1 MRICIHRGTK
11 EIGGT
16 CVEIESQGK
25 RLVLDMGLP
34 LDCLDPDTFPLHP
47 ISGFAAPDDS
57 LLGVVISHPHQ
68 DHYGLAY
75 RLPKGTKF
83 LIGKA
88 AEAILSAAGLFSP
101 GGVKLDNTA
110 HLEDRKPIK
119 MGPFTVTPFLVDHSA
134 YDSYAVLVEADGK
147 RLFYSGDFRAHGRKA
162 SVTDRLI
169 ANPPPDVDV
178 LLMEGTCVGR
188 EDKSFPGED
197 DLVSPL
203 VELFRQ
209 TAGMPLVWCSGQ
221 NIDRIVT
228 VFKACKR
235 AKRQFIIDMYTA
247 EILRATGNDRLPQ
260 ADWNGIKV
268 FLPTSQKMR
277 IIRDKAFDVSDS
289 YKPFRIYDHQLAG
302 AAPRSVMLFRPSMVR
317 DLEEADC
324 LTGASVVCSV
334 WSGYLDDPRQRPFV
348 DWMKGRG
355 ICLDHCHT
363 SGHASI
369 ADLRRLRDAFAS
381 AVAVPVHLTD
391 RERFST
397 LFSNVQL
404 RGDGE
409 WWEVASRTLEVN
421 DA

>member
-1 MRICIHRGTK
+1 MKVCIHRGTK

-25 RLVLDMGLP
+25 RLVLDVGLP

-57 LLGVVISHPHQ
+57 LLGMVISHSHQ

-75 RLPKGTKF
+75 RLPKETKF

-88 AEAILSAAGLFSP
+88 AEAILSAARLFSP
-101 GGVKLDNTA
+101 GGVKLDNTT
-110 HLEDRKPIK
+110 HLEDRKPITL
-119 MGPFTVTPFLVDHSA
+119 GPFTITPFLVDHSA

-162 SVTDRLI
+162 SLIDRLI
-169 ANPPPDVDV
+169 SSPPPGVD
-178 LLMEGTCVGR
+178 LLVMEGTCVGR
-188 EDKSFPGED
+188 EDKTFPSED
-197 DLVSPL
+197 DLVSPMA
-203 VELFRQ
+203 ELFGQ

-260 ADWNGIKV
+260 AEWNGMKV
-268 FLPTSQKMR
+268 FLPTSQKLR

-289 YKPFRIYDHQLAG
+289 YKPYRIYETQLAH

-317 DLEEADC
+317 DLESAEC
-324 LTGASVVCSV
+324 LTGAAVVCSV
-334 WSGYLDDPRQRPFV
+334 WLGYLDDPRQHPFV

-355 ICLDHCHT
+355 IRLDHCHT

-369 ADLRRLRDAFAS
+369 ADLRRLRDAFPS

-404 RGDGE
+404 RGDGD
-409 WWEVASRTLEVN
+409 WWEVT
-421 DA
+421 